1 MPGKLVNLWNNAA
14 GRKTVKRKLKL
25 VCKCHGVSGSCAV
38 KICWKEVADFRVV
51 GNALK
56 NRLGAWMGRRP
67 CGVVVMVVEE
77 NKTILN
83 KVKY

>member
-1 MPGKLVNLWNNAA
+1 MDTGRMPGKLVNLWNNAA

-56 NRLGAWMGRRP
+56 NRLGAWMGRRHWVI
-67 CGVVVMVVEE
+67 GVLD
-77 NKTILN
+77 I
-83 KVKY
+83 